1 MSTVRRPKMFISIH
15 ACVVGVEVF
24 TCRSW
29 FPLFRRWAF
38 PGAKC
43 LGDINIVCCRYTNIY
58 ELSLSIRFQQYLC
71 AGLYLAG
78 SLFHFLQIAFYTP
91 IWPSSFPSPSYFFH
105 LSRTDGI
112 ISLQHCCGYRCS
124 FVRVQLDS
132 VSHLTKPFAINLCF
146 QPILFCH
153 TIVLFALYN

>member
-1 MSTVRRPKMFISIH
+1 MFISIQ

-24 TCRSW
+24 TCRFR
-29 FPLFRRWAF
+29 FPLLRRWAF

-43 LGDINIVCCRYTNIY
+43 LGDTNIVCCRYTNIY
-58 ELSLSIRFQQYLC
+58 ELSLSIRFQQYFC

-91 IWPSSFPSPSYFFH
+91 IWPSSFHLLLTFFS
-105 LSRTDGI
+105 LILIDGI

-124 FVRVQLDS
+124 FVNVQLDS
-132 VSHLTKPFAINLCF
+132 VSHHLRLIYVFNPFCF
-146 QPILFCH
+146 VTPSSYSHFIIKVLLF
-153 TIVLFALYN
+153 T